1 MKQRGQLPLTALRA
15 FEVAARHR
23 NLKQACEELHL
34 TAGAISQQ
42 VRALED
48 RLGVPLFDRSSRH
61 YEPTAIGAQLLS
73 RLTHCFDDMENAV
86 RAVTSQA
93 EPRKLRLMLDP
104 TFAAR
109 WLAPRLANFFACNL
123 SLDLEVT
130 TVTGS
135 TPISFDQCDFHVRY
149 GKAPWPDIDAIEL
162 FKDDRSPVC
171 SPALAQSLRHPED
184 LRKHTLLHS
193 SMRPQYWPEWLALAG
208 MDPSIAAHG
217 PVFPD
222 ALIACEAAASG
233 SGVAVMQRFYVE
245 EDIARG
251 RLVMPFAQH
260 LASGHSY
267 YMVSLT
273 QRREERKLRDFAEW
287 VRSVAISQQADA

>member
-15 FEVAARHR
+15 FEVAGRHR
-23 NLKQACEELHL
+23 SLKQACAELNL

-48 RLGVPLFDRSSRH
+48 RLGVPLFDRARRH
-61 YEPTAIGAQLLS
+61 YEPTVIGAQLLS

-86 RAVTSQA
+86 REVISQA
-93 EPRKLRLMLDP
+93 EPRKLRLRLDP

-123 SLDLEVT
+123 ALDLEVR

-135 TPISFDQCDFHVRY
+135 AEISFDQCDFHVRY
-149 GKAPWPDIDAIEL
+149 GKAPWHDVDHILL
-162 FKDDRSPVC
+162 FLDDRAPVC
-171 SPALAQSLRHPED
+171 SPALARTLRCPED
-184 LRKHTLLHS
+184 LHKHTLLHS
-193 SMRPQYWPEWLALAG
+193 SLRPQYWSEWLTLAG
-208 MDPSIAAHG
+208 VDASIASHG

-222 ALIACEAAASG
+222 ALIACEAAANG
-233 SGVAVMQRFYVE
+233 SGVAVMQRVYVE
-245 EDIARG
+245 PDIARG

-260 LASGHSY
+260 LATGHGY
-267 YMVSLT
+267 YMVNQT
-273 QRREERKLRDFAEW
+273 HRRGERKIREFAEW
-287 VRSVAISQQADA
+287 VGSVVALSGDPE